1 MFGNNN
7 PWTPYQPQPY
17 RPQTYGQPAYPA
29 QQNMPMQDQFMQQPG
44 MINARYVTGREEAV
58 AAQILPDGNPYLFKC
73 AAQGRIFEKCVNPQ
87 TGIAEFCEYAKIAPQ
102 QEQQAVQ
109 FAPIDALQALSARV
123 EQIEQAFG
131 MTKEA
136 NS

>member
-1 MFGNNN
+1 MFGNSN

-17 RPQTYGQPAYPA
+17 RPQLYGQQAYPV

-87 TGIAEFCEYAKIAPQ
+87 TGMAEFSEYTKSPPQ
-102 QEQQAVQ
+102 QEQQPIQ
-109 FAPIDALQALSARV
+109 FAPIDAMQALVGRV
-123 EQIEQAFG
+123 EQLEQAIA
-131 MTKEA
+131 MMKEA